1 LEIVQENMD
10 NFVSKKGLITN
21 ENKLLTTNG

>member
-10 NFVSKKGLITN
+10 NFVIEKGLITN